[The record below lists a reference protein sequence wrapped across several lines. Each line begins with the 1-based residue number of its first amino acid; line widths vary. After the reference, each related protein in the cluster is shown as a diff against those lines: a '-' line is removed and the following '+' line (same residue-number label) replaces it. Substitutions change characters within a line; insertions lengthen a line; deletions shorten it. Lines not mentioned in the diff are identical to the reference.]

1 MSFLSYFSKP
11 KPQRL
16 YDNILAFRTLH
27 TVIRTWVEREKE
39 GPSDTADFQ
48 EINAYVQANRQA
60 IDAQELIDTAEMMT
74 KAFPRIV
81 AVEVLTGSKTYGF
94 LFYARWT

>member
-1 MSFLSYFSKP
+1 MSFLPLFA

-16 YDNILAFRTLH
+16 YENILAFRTLN
-27 TVIRTWVEREKE
+27 TVIRTWVEREKT
-39 GPSDTADFQ
+39 GPGDTEDYQ
-48 EINAYVQANRQA
+48 EINAYVQANRQV

-81 AVEVLTGSKTYGF
+81 AVEVLTGSKTNGVLIYP
-94 LFYARWT
+94 RWT